1 MKIKSIGIK
10 NLRSFKDEAIELDDY
25 TCLVGPNGSGKSTVL
40 CALNIFFRESEG
52 YSIDLNCLCEEDFH
66 CKVTEDP
73 IIITVT
79 FIDLS
84 EEAQKDFADYYR
96 QGQLIVS
103 AIANFDRTTGKA
115 EVKQYGQR
123 LGFESFKSF
132 FQAVGDNKKVA
143 DLKKIYEEIR
153 GTYGNLPQPG
163 SKESMIQALRDYENS
178 IPGDCILIP
187 SEDQFYGFSKGSNRL
202 AKYLQWV
209 YVPAVKDVTVEQMES
224 RTTALGK
231 LLARTVRARINFGG
245 RVKELL
251 EQAQIQYHTML
262 DDNQHA
268 LDDISGSLKKKL
280 LDWAHPDAT
289 LRLQWRQ
296 DPGKSVRIDEPWAH
310 IIAGEGGF
318 EGELS
323 RLGHGFQR
331 SYLLAL
337 LQELS
342 GCDDLGGPR
351 LILGCE
357 EPELYQHPPQAR
369 HLLGVLQ
376 KLSSGNSQIIVCTH
390 SPYLVS
396 GEKFEQIR
404 IIRKEDARSRVFS
417 VKYQEIT
424 NLIAEATGDQPI
436 KPSGYL
442 AKIHQALQ
450 PGLSEMFFT
459 THLILV
465 EGLEDHAYITTYL
478 NLLDLWEEY
487 RRYGCH
493 IVPVGCKSAIIQPL
507 AIAQSLKI
515 PTLVVFD
522 ADGDKPDKNGS
533 RAKHEKD
540 NRAILKLCGVANP
553 IPFPDTTYW
562 GDCVTMWNSEIG
574 SIVEADIGKESWTK
588 YCAEAD
594 KVYCDAG
601 NLKKNMLHIATCLTQ
616 AWDDGKKSNSLVK
629 LCMRLLELAKQN

>member
-52 YSIDLNCLCEEDFH
+52 YSIDLNCLCQEDFH

-103 AIANFDRTTGKA
+103 AIATFDRATGKA

-123 LGFESFKSF
+123 LGFEPFKSF

-143 DLKKIYEEIR
+143 DLKIIYEEIR
-153 GTYGNLPQPG
+153 STYANLPQPG
-163 SKESMIQALRDYENS
+163 SKESMIQALRDYENKR
-178 IPGDCILIP
+178 PGDCILIP

-202 AKYLQWV
+202 AKYVQWV

-224 RTTALGK
+224 RNTALGK

-251 EQAQIQYHTML
+251 EQAQIQYQTML
-262 DDNQHA
+262 DENQHA
-268 LDDISGSLKKKL
+268 LDNISGSLKKKL

-296 DPGKSVRIDEPWAH
+296 DPEKSVRIDEPWAH

>member
-1 MKIKSIGIK
+1 MKIKSIGIN

-103 AIANFDRTTGKA
+103 AIATFDRTTGKA

-123 LGFESFKSF
+123 LGFEPFKSF

-153 GTYGNLPQPG
+153 STYGNLPQPG

-202 AKYLQWV
+202 AKYVQWV

-251 EQAQIQYHTML
+251 EQAQIQYQTML
-262 DDNQHA
+262 DENQHA

-280 LDWAHPDAT
+280 LDWAHPDTT

-296 DPGKSVRIDEPWAH
+296 DPEKSVRIDEPWAH
-310 IIAGEGGF
+310 IIVGEGGF

-424 NLIAEATGDQPI
+424 NLIAKATGDQPI

-459 THLILV
+459 TYLILV
-465 EGLEDHAYITTYL
+465 EGLEDHAFITAYL

-493 IVPVGCKSAIIQPL
+493 IVAVGCKSAIIQPL
-507 AIAQSLKI
+507 AIAKSLKI
-515 PTLVVFD
+515 PTFVVFD

-540 NRAILKLCGVANP
+540 NRAILKLCGAANP

-574 SIVEADIGKESWTK
+574 SIVEADIGKESWNK

-594 KVYCDAG
+594 KIYCDAG
-601 NLKKNMLHIATCLTQ
+601 NLRKNMLHIAVCLTL
-616 AWDDGKKSNSLVK
+616 AWDDGKKSNSLEK
-629 LCMRLLELAKQN
+629 LCLRLLELAKQT

>member
-52 YSIDLNCLCEEDFH
+52 YSIDLNCLCQEDFH

-103 AIANFDRTTGKA
+103 AIATFDRATGKA

-123 LGFESFKSF
+123 LGFEPFKSF
-132 FQAVGDNKKVA
+132 FQAVGDNKKVT
-143 DLKKIYEEIR
+143 DLKIIYEEIR
-153 GTYGNLPQPG
+153 GTYANLPQPG
-163 SKESMIQALRDYENS
+163 SKESMIQALRDYENKR
-178 IPGDCILIP
+178 PGDCILIP

-202 AKYLQWV
+202 AKYVQWV
-209 YVPAVKDVTVEQMES
+209 YVPAVKDFTVEQMES

-251 EQAQIQYHTML
+251 EQAQIQYQTML
-262 DDNQHA
+262 DENQHA

-296 DPGKSVRIDEPWAH
+296 DPEKSVRIDEPWAH

-376 KLSSGNSQIIVCTH
+376 TLSSGNSQIIVCTH

-424 NLIAEATGDQPI
+424 NLIAKATGDQPI
-436 KPSGYL
+436 RPSGYL

-493 IVPVGCKSAIIQPL
+493 IVAVGCKSAIIQPL

-540 NRAILKLCGVANP
+540 NRAILRLCGVANP

-588 YCAEAD
+588 YCTEAD

-601 NLKKNMLHIATCLTQ
+601 NLQKNMLHIATCLTL
-616 AWDDGKKSNSLVK
+616 AWDDGKKSNSLEK

>member
-1 MKIKSIGIK
+1 MKIKSIGIN

-103 AIANFDRTTGKA
+103 AIATFDRTTGKA

-123 LGFESFKSF
+123 LGFEPFKSF

-153 GTYGNLPQPG
+153 STYGNLPQPG

-202 AKYLQWV
+202 AKYVQWV

-251 EQAQIQYHTML
+251 EQAQIQYQTML
-262 DDNQHA
+262 DENQHA

-280 LDWAHPDAT
+280 LDWAHPDAM

-296 DPGKSVRIDEPWAH
+296 DPEKSVRIDEPWAH
-310 IIAGEGGF
+310 IIVGEGGF

-424 NLIAEATGDQPI
+424 NLIAKATGDQPI

-459 THLILV
+459 TYLILV
-465 EGLEDHAYITTYL
+465 EGLEDHAFITAYL

-493 IVPVGCKSAIIQPL
+493 IVAVGCKSAIIQPL
-507 AIAQSLKI
+507 AIAKSLKI
-515 PTLVVFD
+515 PTFVVFD

-540 NRAILKLCGVANP
+540 NRAILKLCGAANP

-574 SIVEADIGKESWTK
+574 SIVEADIGKESWNK

-594 KVYCDAG
+594 KIYCDAG
-601 NLKKNMLHIATCLTQ
+601 NLRKNMLHIAVCLTL
-616 AWDDGKKSNSLVK
+616 AWDDGKKSNSLEK
-629 LCMRLLELAKQN
+629 LCLRLLELAKQT